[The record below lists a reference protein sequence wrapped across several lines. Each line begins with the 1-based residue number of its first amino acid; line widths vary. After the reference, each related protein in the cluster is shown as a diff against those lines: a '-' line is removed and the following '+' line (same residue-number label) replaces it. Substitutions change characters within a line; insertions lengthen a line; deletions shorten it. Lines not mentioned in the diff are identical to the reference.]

1 MTGKGRILVSGSRDK
16 SIIVWRI
23 EEEQEFKPILVKQV
37 GSMSLV
43 GLLRFAW
50 LINLLFGLVVWF
62 MMNE

>member
-37 GSMSLV
+37 GWMSLV